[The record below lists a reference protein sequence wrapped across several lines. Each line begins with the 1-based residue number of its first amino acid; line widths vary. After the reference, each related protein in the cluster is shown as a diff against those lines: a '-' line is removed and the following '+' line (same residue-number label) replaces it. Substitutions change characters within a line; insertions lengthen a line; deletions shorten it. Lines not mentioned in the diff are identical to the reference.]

1 MPTPEPA
8 ATATPK
14 SAATDYMVLAERN
27 NGERPTSGSSAST
40 LVYGKIWQP
49 LKTVKARSATEAVK
63 LAAGETAG
71 TYMAVP
77 ARSWKPVTVTV
88 EQTTRIRLT

>member
-1 MPTPEPA
+1 MSTPEPA
-8 ATATPK
+8 ATAPAPK

-49 LKTVKARSATEAVK
+49 LKTVKARSSTRSAST
-63 LAAGETAG
+63 LPRRRRTAG
-71 TYMAVP
+71 SSWRSRP
-77 ARSWKPVTVTV
+77 ARL
-88 EQTTRIRLT
+88 RL